1 MLDAFIK
8 QILAPDIAIA
18 LVLMLVSAGV
28 FFAVRIG
35 VLPKKGAP
43 FVAVALL
50 AAIGFS
56 MYRQKHAKNL
66 HKVLKEK
73 EKELKKRE
81 ERLKELKTQFELSDK
96 EATAAVAKRDAEI
109 QAIAEEIIE
118 VRAKHQEEVTEFQ
131 KMTPQERREHV
142 LNLQFN

>member
-1 MLDAFIK
+1 MADLFK
-8 QILAPDIAIA
+8 LILAPDISIAIVMI
-18 LVLMLVSAGV
+18 LVAAGV

-35 VLPKKGAP
+35 VLPKKSAP

-50 AAIGFS
+50 AAFGFS

-66 HKVLKEK
+66 QAVLKEK

-81 ERLKELKTQFELSDK
+81 ARLNELREQFEVSDK

-109 QAIAEEIIE
+109 QAITEEIIQVHTEHKAE
-118 VRAKHQEEVTEFQ
+118 VEEIRN
-131 KMTPQERREHV
+131 MTPQQRREHV

>member
-1 MLDAFIK
+1 MADLFK
-8 QILAPDIAIA
+8 LILAPDISIAIVMI
-18 LVLMLVSAGV
+18 LVAAGV

-35 VLPKKGAP
+35 VLPKKSAP

-50 AAIGFS
+50 AAFGFS

-66 HKVLKEK
+66 QAVLKQK

-81 ERLKELKTQFELSDK
+81 ARLNELREQFEVSDK

-109 QAIAEEIIE
+109 QAITEEIIQVHTEHKAE
-118 VRAKHQEEVTEFQ
+118 VEEIRN
-131 KMTPQERREHV
+131 MTPQQRREHV

>member
-1 MLDAFIK
+1 MGDLFK
-8 QILAPDIAIA
+8 LILAPDISIAIVMI
-18 LVLMLVSAGV
+18 LVAAGV

-35 VLPKKGAP
+35 VLPKKSAP

-56 MYRQKHAKNL
+56 MYRQKHARNL
-66 HKVLKEK
+66 QAVLKEK

-81 ERLKELKTQFELSDK
+81 AKLNELREQFDVSDK

-109 QAIAEEIIE
+109 QAITEEIIQ
-118 VRAKHQEEVTEFQ
+118 VRTEHKEEVEQ
-131 KMTPQERREHV
+131 IRNMTPQQRREHV

>member
-1 MLDAFIK
+1 MADLFK
-8 QILAPDIAIA
+8 LILAPDISIAIVMI
-18 LVLMLVSAGV
+18 LVAAGV

-35 VLPKKGAP
+35 VLPKKSAP

-50 AAIGFS
+50 AAFGFS

-66 HKVLKEK
+66 QAVLREK

-81 ERLKELKTQFELSDK
+81 ARLNELREQFDVSDK

-109 QAIAEEIIE
+109 QAITEEIIQVHTEHKAE
-118 VRAKHQEEVTEFQ
+118 VEEIRN
-131 KMTPQERREHV
+131 MTPQARREHV

>member
-1 MLDAFIK
+1 MGDLFK
-8 QILAPDIAIA
+8 LILAPDISIAIVMI
-18 LVLMLVSAGV
+18 LVAAGV

-35 VLPKKGAP
+35 VLPKKSAP

-50 AAIGFS
+50 AAFGFS

-66 HKVLKEK
+66 QAVLKQK

-81 ERLKELKTQFELSDK
+81 ARLNELREQFEVSDK

-109 QAIAEEIIE
+109 QAITEEIIQVHTEHKAE
-118 VRAKHQEEVTEFQ
+118 VEEIRN
-131 KMTPQERREHV
+131 MTPQQRREHV